1 MAVVRAWGAGGAKW
15 LRGKEKGK
23 KCLRHRWVGFLPG
36 KRGSPVAPSPY
47 QGTGFMEG
55 LCVPGG
61 ALGECGV
68 ELPAGGRPPRSR
80 GTAPPSRFQ
89 RQATTCR
96 SAQYIKIKNCSR
108 VSATH

>member
-15 LRGKEKGK
+15 LRGKEKRK

-36 KRGSPVAPSPY
+36 KRGSPVAPRPY

-61 ALGECGV
+61 HLGS
-68 ELPAGGRPPRSR
+68 AGLNCQQADASAAVQGDRPTKPIPTPGHDVPER
-80 GTAPPSRFQ
+80 G
-89 RQATTCR
+89 
-96 SAQYIKIKNCSR
+96 I
-108 VSATH
+108 H